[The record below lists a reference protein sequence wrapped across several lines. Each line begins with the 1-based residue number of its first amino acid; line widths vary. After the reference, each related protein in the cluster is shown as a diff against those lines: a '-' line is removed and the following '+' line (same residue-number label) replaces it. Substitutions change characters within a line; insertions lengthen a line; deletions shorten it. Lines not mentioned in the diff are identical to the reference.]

1 LNLWKKAQAKEIE
14 IGGWKCP
21 CCNPFGKRKKRHR
34 DKTQLNKRT
43 RRRIKEIT
51 IDEFKKE

>member
-1 LNLWKKAQAKEIE
+1 MQAKEIE